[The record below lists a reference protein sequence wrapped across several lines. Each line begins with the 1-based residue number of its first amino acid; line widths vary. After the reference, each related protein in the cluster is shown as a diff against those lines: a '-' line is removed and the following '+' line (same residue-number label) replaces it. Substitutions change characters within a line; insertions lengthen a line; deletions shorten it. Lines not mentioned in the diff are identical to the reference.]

1 MAALCSQPP
10 CRARMSRERGSRA
23 ARGPFGPDGPDGRS
37 GGTLGRM
44 LVVRHDLDQDHRRIS
59 SFTSRWPDGACSEV
73 PHVYVGVCM
82 VSVEPNVSCIHLG
95 RVLSALTSS
104 SAVSSRPVASAENV
118 EFGDYE
124 GFKAQDQGG
133 EGRG

>member
-1 MAALCSQPP
+1 MGSCALSPYVVP
-10 CRARMSRERGSRA
+10 ACRASVGSRA

-95 RVLSALTSS
+95 RVPSASASS
-104 SAVSSRPVASAENV
+104 SAVSSCPVASGEKSILHT
-118 EFGDYE
+118 YE
-124 GFKAQDQGG
+124 G
-133 EGRG
+133 